1 MPHEGKI
8 LKGFIYDHGFNEQE
22 EEHLQYLIDFLES
35 LPMGASLLDIKVC
48 INPSL
53 IL

>member
-22 EEHLQYLIDFLES
+22 EEHLQRLISFLE
-35 LPMGASLLDIKVC
+35 LQTLGASLIDIKV
-48 INPSL
+48 
-53 IL
+53 